1 MRCGVAVAIAAG
13 LWACSQTATAPGQSA
28 SGPHPAGPVGKA
40 SGREPSREDAKGDD
54 RARSITS
61 GSGADALAALRR
73 PEPARIV
80 AIGDLH
86 GDLTATRRVL
96 RLAGAIDADDRWVG
110 GALVVVQ
117 TGDQLDRGDDEQA
130 ILDLITRLEDEAR
143 RAGGAFIAL
152 NGNHEIMNVLGDFR
166 YVTAA
171 GAHDF
176 DGVAGARLDA
186 PALGAVE
193 AELRGR
199 AAAFVPGA
207 PYALRLAQRHIV
219 AIVGSTAFVHGGILP
234 EHVPGLAQLD
244 ADVQALLR
252 GELQGDPG
260 PVVDAIMNPQA
271 PVWTRDF
278 SSTEDPEVCARLG
291 QSLTALGVTRMVVG
305 HTVQKEGIRSA
316 CDDRVWRI
324 DVGLAAHYGGPTQA
338 LEIRGDTV
346 TVLRDGG

>member
-1 MRCGVAVAIAAG
+1 
-13 LWACSQTATAPGQSA
+13 
-28 SGPHPAGPVGKA
+28 
-40 SGREPSREDAKGDD
+40 
-54 RARSITS
+54 
-61 GSGADALAALRR
+61 
-73 PEPARIV
+73 V

-86 GDLTATRRVL
+86 GDLAATRRVL
-96 RLAGAIDADDRWVG
+96 RLAGAIDGDDRWVG

-166 YVTAA
+166 YVTTA

-176 DGVAGARLDA
+176 DDVAGARRDA
-186 PALGAVE
+186 PALGAV
-193 AELRGR
+193 APELRGR

-234 EHVPGLAQLD
+234 EHVAGLAQLD
-244 ADVQALLR
+244 TDVQALLR
-252 GELQGDPG
+252 GELPGDPG

-278 SSTEDPEVCARLG
+278 SWTEEPEVCARLG
-291 QSLTALGVTRMVVG
+291 QSLAALGVTRMVVG
-305 HTVQKEGIRSA
+305 HTVQKDGITSA